1 MVCGATLILAAM
13 LSMMATTSPVHAQLP
28 LPLPGMQ
35 GTQTEQNSCHP
46 DFVRYCKQFGE
57 DQFAVLRCL
66 QENRTK
72 ISKACLKVLEQHG
85 Q

>member
-1 MVCGATLILAAM
+1 MVCRASLILAAA
-13 LSMMATTSPVHAQLP
+13 LAMMAIMSPAHAQLP

-46 DFVRYCKQFGE
+46 DFVRYCKQFAE
-57 DQFAVLRCL
+57 DQFSVLRCL

-72 ISKACLKVLEQHG
+72 ISKACLKVLEDHG

>member
-1 MVCGATLILAAM
+1 MCRATLILAAM
-13 LSMMATTSPVHAQLP
+13 LAITVTTSPVHAQLP

-35 GTQTEQNSCHP
+35 GTQTEQSSCHP
-46 DFVRYCKQFGE
+46 DFVKYCKQFGD

-72 ISKACLKVLEQHG
+72 ISKACQKVLEAHG